1 MTLFWAEKEL
11 MWCEIPGT
19 ALGRARVDEEIR
31 NVGYL
36 VTFYRPAIYVAV
48 LFKTGLRNGSI
59 QEKFDSRVV
68 EEYLFSLC
76 SFISLCT
83 VLVFHPFLQK
93 ILLQS
98 LQRCCKSSAYL
109 PFFVFKTWK
118 NSSAWSL
125 SQLVQLLLVFTWWYE
140 ITHILL
146 VKIISLL
153 PIVSK

>member
-11 MWCEIPGT
+11 MQCEIPGT
-19 ALGRARVDEEIR
+19 ALGRVRVGEEIW

-36 VTFYRPAIYVAV
+36 VTFYRPAIYMAV
-48 LFKTGLRNGSI
+48 LFKTELRNGSI

-76 SFISLCT
+76 SFISPCA
-83 VLVFHPFLQK
+83 VLVFHPFFQK

-98 LQRCCKSSAYL
+98 LRRCSKNSAYL

-118 NSSAWSL
+118 ISSAWSL
-125 SQLVQLLLVFTWWYE
+125 YQHVQLFLVFTGDMKL
-140 ITHILL
+140 HIYC
-146 VKIISLL
+146 
-153 PIVSK
+153 